1 MDMSQIQKHERLL
14 ARIKGELSSLNKEIE
29 ATPMPSADSRQTK
42 RIKDAI
48 QLKAELDEA
57 EVHLDKALKLFIGL
71 AESEQ

>member
-1 MDMSQIQKHERLL
+1 MDMSQIQEYERLL
-14 ARIKGELSSLNKEIE
+14 ARINGDLSSLNKKME
-29 ATPMPSADSRQTK
+29 ATPMPSADPRQTK

-57 EVHLDKALKLFIGL
+57 EAHLDKALKLFIGQ

>member
-1 MDMSQIQKHERLL
+1 MEVSQIQKSERLL
-14 ARIKGELSSLNKEIE
+14 DRIKGELSSLNKEIE
-29 ATPMPSADSRQTK
+29 ATPMPSADLRQTK

-57 EVHLDKALKLFIGL
+57 EAHLDNALKLFIDQ